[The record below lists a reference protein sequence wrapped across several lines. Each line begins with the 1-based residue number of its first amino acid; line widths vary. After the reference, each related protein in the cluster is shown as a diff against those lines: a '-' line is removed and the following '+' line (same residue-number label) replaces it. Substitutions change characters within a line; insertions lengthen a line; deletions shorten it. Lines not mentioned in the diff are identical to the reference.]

1 MAQASAAVPSL
12 FRLSLFRFALSRIPS
27 SGGACSRHPSGGRG
41 PGADRGRPSRASLSC
56 AWTFSASRIFL
67 VIFFSSLVSVVVGL
81 LRALGS
87 GRGLLPFRQR
97 LCLVA

>member
-27 SGGACSRHPSGGRG
+27 SGGACSRHPSGGHG

-56 AWTFSASRIFL
+56 AWTFSASRIFFSY
-67 VIFFSSLVSVVVGL
+67 FFFFLGECGGGAAAGAGLRPRAAAVSSKV
-81 LRALGS
+81 
-87 GRGLLPFRQR
+87 
-97 LCLVA
+97 

>member
-56 AWTFSASRIFL
+56 AWTFSASRIFFSY
-67 VIFFSSLVSVVVGL
+67 FFF
-81 LRALGS
+81 
-87 GRGLLPFRQR
+87 LPW
-97 LCLVA
+97 

>member
-56 AWTFSASRIFL
+56 AWTFSASRIFFSY
-67 VIFFSSLVSVVVGL
+67 FFFFLGECGGGAAAGAGLRPRAAAVSSKV
-81 LRALGS
+81 
-87 GRGLLPFRQR
+87 
-97 LCLVA
+97 